1 MFRSLSTYPF
11 KSSKQNSAPD
21 PGTDT
26 IMSSPSSPAC
36 SSSGAETMKELLDR
50 GEVKASWRDKQFVHF
65 LDLKEEY
72 GREFLNLV
80 KEHVEPNGFEW
91 TDILTSENERRAC
104 AKDFVAQYGLKYWG
118 TPANRKKYL
127 QEESLADEKTLCTY
141 PAQSE
146 EIVRTIEI
154 LLLRKAKGYSRLSQE
169 KAKPTQPTKSP
180 FESASTSKS
189 KSTLKET
196 DEDTDKPVYKTRTRS
211 TPSAIRPF
219 RTNVCESEPEAEFQ
233 SSAAKK
239 TKKQRTSLAR
249 CYTGTPE
256 LQLPPSRGKDSMSAP
271 HQGTFVHR
279 AASRYAKDTKF
290 PATEGSQSVIAAA
303 QYAQDTKLLAT
314 ENNHIGTTASQ
325 YFKDTKFLVTA
336 SNQVG
341 MAPVWLPFTDFNQA
355 TEFLEHMAK
364 QCNVMEWSPSVQL
377 KWESMP
383 PQVIAASV
391 RFDWSDFEIRVRRE
405 CNEDLL
411 LMLQE
416 LSNAWQAEDEGKE
429 GASGSVFKIKVMLHI
444 GIC

>member
-1 MFRSLSTYPF
+1 
-11 KSSKQNSAPD
+11 
-21 PGTDT
+21 
-26 IMSSPSSPAC
+26 MSSPSSPAC

-141 PAQSE
+141 PAQRTEFLAPSNTIVQKTKMLSHQTQ
-146 EIVRTIEI
+146 IVRTIEI

-180 FESASTSKS
+180 FESASTSKR